1 MTEPS
6 KNAGKTVDGKFARG
20 NHYGRGR
27 PEGSRNK
34 ASLAA
39 QTLLEGEAEAL
50 TRKAIDLA
58 LSGDITALRLCLE
71 RLLPPAKGRPVRLNM
86 PDIKTGEDVLRA
98 YSAMLKAMSDAHITP
113 DEASTVS
120 GVLDQN
126 RRALETVEIEER
138 IAALEK
144 KIGEQK

>member
-1 MTEPS
+1 MKRSTLRNHLVPRF
-6 KNAGKTVDGKFARG
+6 GKMRVDRVD
-20 NHYGRGR
+20 
-27 PEGSRNK
+27 
-34 ASLAA
+34 
-39 QTLLEGEAEAL
+39 AEAIEAYASAKLSEGKSPKTINNHL
-50 TRKAIDLA
+50 TMLRKLLA
-58 LSGDITALRLCLE
+58 
-71 RLLPPAKGRPVRLNM
+71 VRLNM

-138 IAALEK
+138 IASLEK

>member
-6 KNAGKTVDGKFARG
+6 KNAGKTVDGKFTRG
-20 NHYGRGR
+20 NRYGRGR

-34 ASLAA
+34 ATLAA
-39 QTLLEGEAEAL
+39 QTLLDGEAEAL
-50 TRKAIDLA
+50 TRKVIDLA
-58 LSGDITALRLCLE
+58 LSGDSTALRLCLE
-71 RLLPPAKGRPVRLNM
+71 RLLPPAKGRPVRLNL
-86 PDIKTGEDVLRA
+86 PDIKTVEDVLRA
-98 YSAMLKAMSDAHITP
+98 FSAMLKAMSDAHITP
-113 DEASTVS
+113 DEASTVA

-138 IAALEK
+138 IASLEK

>member
-6 KNAGKTVDGKFARG
+6 KNVGKTVDGKFARG
-20 NHYGRGR
+20 NRYGRGR

-113 DEASTVS
+113 DEASTVAS
-120 GVLDQN
+120 VLDQN
-126 RRALETVEIEER
+126 RRALETVEIEEL

>member
-6 KNAGKTVDGKFARG
+6 KNGGKTVDGKFARG
-20 NHYGRGR
+20 NRFGRGR

-34 ASLAA
+34 ATLAA
-39 QTLLEGEAEAL
+39 QTLLDGEAEAL
-50 TRKAIDLA
+50 TRKVVDMA
-58 LSGDITALRLCLE
+58 LSGDSTALRLCLE
-71 RLLPPAKGRPVRLNM
+71 RLLPPAKGRPVRLNL
-86 PDIKTGEDVLRA
+86 PDIKTVEDVLRA
-98 YSAMLKAMSDAHITP
+98 FSAMLKAMSDAHITP
-113 DEASTVS
+113 DEASTVAS
-120 GVLDQN
+120 VLDQN